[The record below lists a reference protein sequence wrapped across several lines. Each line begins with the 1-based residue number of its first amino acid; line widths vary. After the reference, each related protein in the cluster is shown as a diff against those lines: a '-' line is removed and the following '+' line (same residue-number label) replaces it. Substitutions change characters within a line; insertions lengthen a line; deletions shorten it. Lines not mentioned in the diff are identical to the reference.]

1 MGLVRASHQR
11 DLRLDGGPQSCV
23 TAASLDRLSSRGAQA
38 AQLVGVPAMI
48 GMRDDRI
55 GGIFPHGSEQHAMR
69 ISSVSW
75 RTICREP
82 ERQAA
87 ESIVAERRTPEL
99 PQSLRL
105 RQLVR
110 RLSARALKVL
120 RVARHRLPPQPA
132 RRSHVEALATSTRG
146 PCRGVRSG

>member
-1 MGLVRASHQR
+1 
-11 DLRLDGGPQSCV
+11 
-23 TAASLDRLSSRGAQA
+23 
-38 AQLVGVPAMI
+38 MI

-87 ESIVAERRTPEL
+87 ESIVAERRI
-99 PQSLRL
+99 
-105 RQLVR
+105 
-110 RLSARALKVL
+110 ARIASVT
-120 RVARHRLPPQPA
+120 AIAPA
-132 RRSHVEALATSTRG
+132 CQTAVSPRA
-146 PCRGVRSG
+146 